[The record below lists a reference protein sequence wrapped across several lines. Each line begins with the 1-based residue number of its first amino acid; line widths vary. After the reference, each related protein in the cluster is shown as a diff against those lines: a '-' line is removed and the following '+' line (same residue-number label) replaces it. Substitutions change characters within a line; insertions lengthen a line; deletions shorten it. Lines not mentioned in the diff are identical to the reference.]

1 MSTLESTAP
10 AHAAVPGRASHRG
23 LRGLAA
29 RGGYGTYVAVRVGQ
43 AALVIALSYVLVF
56 LGLAA
61 LPGDPV
67 RAQLENPE
75 NGYTEA
81 DKAAVI
87 AYWGLD
93 RPILEQLIT
102 SVQHALGGDLGLSLT
117 SRAPVTD
124 IVLGALPS
132 TLVLAGTALVIA
144 LLIALVIGVLSQR
157 LPVGPLRSLVRSLP
171 TVFLSTPNFVLG
183 LVLIQL
189 LAVQLGVFS
198 VIEPD
203 SPPATLV
210 AALTLAIPVSAQIAQ
225 VLVTALD
232 TARAED
238 FGDVAT
244 SRGVGDTAVILRH
257 LLRPSLLPTVTVC
270 GLVLGELLGGSLITE
285 TIFGRSGLGSVVSK
299 AVSSQDVP
307 VLQATVLISAAVFV
321 LVNLVIDL
329 AYPLLDPRLR
339 TRKAAR

>member
-1 MSTLESTAP
+1 MSAAQPTLRPLAP
-10 AHAAVPGRASHRG
+10 GARVARG
-23 LRGLAA
+23 TRILRS
-29 RGGYGTYVAVRVGQ
+29 GGYGAYVVTRIAQ
-43 AALVIALSYVLVF
+43 ALLVVALSYVLVF

-67 RAQLENPE
+67 RTQLDNPE
-75 NGYTEA
+75 NGYTAA
-81 DKAAVI
+81 DKAQII

-93 RPILEQLIT
+93 RPVLEQLVT
-102 SVQHALGGDLGLSLT
+102 SVRHALGGDLGLSLT
-117 SRAPVTD
+117 SRLPVTD

-132 TLVLAGTALVIA
+132 TLILAGTALVLA
-144 LLIALVIGVLSQR
+144 LLIALGIGLLSQR
-157 LPVGPLRSLVRSLP
+157 LPVGPARSLVRTLP
-171 TVFLSTPNFVLG
+171 TLFLSTPNFVIG

-189 LAVQLGVFS
+189 LAVQLGLFS
-198 VIEPD
+198 IIEPD
-203 SPPATLV
+203 SPAATLV

-232 TARAED
+232 TARAEE

-244 SRGVGDTAVILRH
+244 ARGVTDGAVIVRH
-257 LLRPSLLPTVTVC
+257 LLRPSLLPTITVC

-285 TIFGRSGLGSVVSK
+285 TIFGRSGLGSVVSR

-321 LVNLVIDL
+321 AVNLAIDL
-329 AYPLLDPRLR
+329 VYPLLDPRLR
-339 TRKAAR
+339 TRKVLR